1 MAARRQLLWHMQN
14 LCRRLECRHRAL
26 SRYFGQDYERDNCGA
41 CDVCLGE
48 VQGMPDSSPTAQKII
63 SCVARVEQRFGVGHV
78 VQVLRGA
85 ASEQVVRWAHD
96 RLSTY
101 GLLREMS
108 ERKVTNLVYQLVD
121 QGLLDRTEGDRPVVQ
136 LNARSIEVLRGER
149 SVQLLDAEEG
159 SVVRSRAAVE
169 SWEGVDRDLFEH
181 LRTLRRRLATERG
194 VPAYVIFGDTTLRD
208 LARIRPTEPEAM
220 AAVHGVGK
228 KKLADLGSVFTDAI
242 RSYLHASA

>member
-1 MAARRQLLWHMQN
+1 
-14 LCRRLECRHRAL
+14 
-26 SRYFGQDYERDNCGA
+26 
-41 CDVCLGE
+41 
-48 VQGMPDSSPTAQKII
+48 MPDSSTVAQKII

-78 VQVLRGA
+78 VQVRRGA

-108 ERKVTNLVYQLVD
+108 QRKVTNLVYQLVD

-181 LRTLRRRLATERG
+181 LRLLRR
-194 VPAYVIFGDTTLRD
+194 IFVVTTLRD
-208 LARIRPTEPEAM
+208 LARILPTEPEAM

-228 KKLADLGSVFTDAI
+228 KKLADLGPVFTDAI
-242 RSYLHASA
+242 RSYLDDRTRAAQDRPLAPS